1 MVEVRWPGSA
11 VTSKLSGNDLRT
23 QALLQSPT
31 KGSALHDSDDVFVV
45 GRFFRHHHSGR
56 DTQAALAFVLRRR
69 RSGGATYDRS
79 QMRSHSFT
87 WQIVYS
93 MNQPWL

>member
-1 MVEVRWPGSA
+1 
-11 VTSKLSGNDLRT
+11 LSDNDLRT

-56 DTQAALAFVLRRR
+56 DTQAAQAFV
-69 RSGGATYDRS
+69 
-79 QMRSHSFT
+79 
-87 WQIVYS
+87 
-93 MNQPWL
+93 